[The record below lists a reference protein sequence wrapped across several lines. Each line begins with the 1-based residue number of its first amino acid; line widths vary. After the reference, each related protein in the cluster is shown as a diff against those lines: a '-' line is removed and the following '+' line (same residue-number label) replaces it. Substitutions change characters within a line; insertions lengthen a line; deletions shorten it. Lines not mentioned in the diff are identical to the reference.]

1 MPRMVDESFGA
12 GDMSWLANAGD
23 VNFAAARTETLNISA
38 FTAGTHYPN
47 GYIPSGTP
55 LSKVGGLM
63 VPYTS
68 AEGTT
73 TGAGI
78 LAGHLLTD
86 QPVKGNA
93 ATVNFAVPVYDRG
106 RVKAAKVPQGT
117 DAFTAPIAPLKRVA
131 APALYYV

>member
-1 MPRMVDESFGA
+1 MPRLTSETVGA
-12 GDMSWLANAGD
+12 GDQSWLGSSHGIHEC
-23 VNFAAARTETLNISA
+23 RTEVLDVSA

-55 LSKVGGLM
+55 VAKVSGLL

-78 LAGHLLTD
+78 LAGHLFTD
-86 QPVKGNA
+86 QEVEGTNDFPVPLLDHA
-93 ATVNFAVPVYDRG
+93 
-106 RVKAAKVPQGT
+106 RVKTSKVPQGT
-117 DAFTAPIAPLKRVA
+117 DAFTAPVLA
-131 APALYYV
+131 AKKPNTTLVYI

>member
-1 MPRMVDESFGA
+1 MPRLKSETVGT
-12 GDMSWLANAGD
+12 GDQSWLGSSHGIHEC
-23 VNFAAARTETLNISA
+23 RTEQLDISA

-78 LAGHLLTD
+78 LAGHLFTD
-86 QPVKGNA
+86 QPVVGTND
-93 ATVNFAVPVYDRG
+93 FAVPVLDHG
-106 RVKAAKVPQGT
+106 RVRTAKVPQGT
-117 DAFTAPIAPLKRVA
+117 DAFTAPVA
-131 APALYYV
+131 AAKKPNTTIVYI